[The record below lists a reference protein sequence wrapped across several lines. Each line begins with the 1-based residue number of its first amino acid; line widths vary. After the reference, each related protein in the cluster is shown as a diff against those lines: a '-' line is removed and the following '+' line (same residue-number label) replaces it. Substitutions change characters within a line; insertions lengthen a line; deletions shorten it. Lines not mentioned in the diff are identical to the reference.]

1 MPFFMIKTY
10 IKERAPKPSTLMVM
24 GLQKPGVKPQRPTS
38 CHDLHYS
45 TWCVV
50 LCVRTRIPVE
60 LGIKLLKASMEI
72 SEEISYWNLSLKT
85 ISLSLTSPWSW
96 SNVIHPWWSDLCL
109 QAIHCSLPS
118 PPRIQPAFQRHCSEL
133 KHDEEKKKKR
143 KEILPKLYKQA
154 INLPIYQVSDFLVWE
169 SGSSFWPLPRPPLA
183 VIPGNPH
190 LLPRMK
196 ALGLLTA
203 LWSGNAQLRQSILE
217 SG

>member
-133 KHDEEKKKKR
+133 KHDEEKKKEKKR
-143 KEILPKLYKQA
+143 NPPKVIQAGYKLAHLPGIWL
-154 INLPIYQVSDFLVWE
+154 SC
-169 SGSSFWPLPRPPLA
+169 
-183 VIPGNPH
+183 
-190 LLPRMK
+190 
-196 ALGLLTA
+196 LGVRELLLT
-203 LWSGNAQLRQSILE
+203 LAQTPGSLLLSSLAILT
-217 SG
+217 SFPGWRHLDCSQLFDLAMLSLGKAY